1 MRIVRLAAIAIALG
15 QGLWGV
21 HYARPGL
28 GARLGLPEAGVVAPE
43 SLGALTE
50 GLVAAA
56 NTQYRILHGTDDLG
70 EPSPTPKYLDPEAL
84 QMAWQEAVR
93 RWELPRAMGQPIPPP
108 RALQLTGLLRRLGF
122 HGVFVP
128 WTGEGL
134 VMADLVG
141 PAFVHTALHE
151 SAHQRGIARES
162 DANAMAY
169 LVALA
174 SPAPEMRYAGTLAL
188 QRQALTALGD
198 VDPEGAR
205 ALARRRLP
213 GVQRDVEAIVARN
226 EDVKGVTSQAVRG
239 ANHRMLV
246 SQGVQEGV
254 INYQGSLWIV
264 LALSERQGLEALLP

>member
-1 MRIVRLAAIAIALG
+1 
-15 QGLWGV
+15 
-21 HYARPGL
+21 
-28 GARLGLPEAGVVAPE
+28 
-43 SLGALTE
+43 
-50 GLVAAA
+50 
-56 NTQYRILHGTDDLG
+56 
-70 EPSPTPKYLDPEAL
+70 
-84 QMAWQEAVR
+84 
-93 RWELPRAMGQPIPPP
+93 
-108 RALQLTGLLRRLGF
+108 
-122 HGVFVP
+122 
-128 WTGEGL
+128 
-134 VMADLVG
+134 MADLVG

-226 EDVKGVTSQAVRG
+226 EDVKGVISQAVG
-239 ANHRMLV
+239 TANHRMLV

-254 INYQGSLWIV
+254 INYQGSLWILV
-264 LALSERQGLEALLP
+264 ALSERQGLEALLP